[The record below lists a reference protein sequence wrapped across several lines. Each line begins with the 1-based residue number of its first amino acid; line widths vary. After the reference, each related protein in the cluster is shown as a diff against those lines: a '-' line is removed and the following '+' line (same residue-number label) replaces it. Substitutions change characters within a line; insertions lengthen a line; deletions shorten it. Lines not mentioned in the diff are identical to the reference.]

1 MPSLVRARHS
11 PWQQPDHPD
20 PKAINL
26 KLLARVLEIF
36 VAKGNATYGCFYD
49 FGSIFQKGPNG
60 EERTPIEATLFSR
73 ALTNMMD
80 WYAHLKLLT
89 FKLTKLPEGYPDGF
103 VFPPGVTP
111 NVAGY
116 FNRGWCALR
125 RGRPP
130 RTWRDRAR
138 ERGGRGR
145 GGSPRQANA
154 AHGATS

>member
-36 VAKGNATYGCFYD
+36 IKDLDSGGATYGIFFD
-49 FGSIFQKGPNG
+49 FASCFQKGPNG

-80 WYAHLKLLT
+80 WYAHLRLLT

-116 FNRGWCALR
+116 FNRGWCAAA
-125 RGRPP
+125 
-130 RTWRDRAR
+130 RAAPSNVAR
-138 ERGGRGR
+138 
-145 GGSPRQANA
+145 PRQR
-154 AHGATS
+154 